1 MSKQYSV
8 TQLVKNTKAD
18 KLEVQRILLN
28 ATHRMSVKDAREL
41 LARRRFIARIK
52 NEGDQKQP

>member
-18 KLEVQRILLN
+18 RLEVQMILLN

-52 NEGDQKQP
+52 EAA